1 MGDSKY
7 EKWEKFGASD
17 LYAYFGIMI
26 LMGLVDLPYLYN
38 YWSKDKIFCY
48 PAIAEKMARDRFI
61 DIHKYLHFTNNEA
74 HGSDLDHLWKVREVL
89 SMIKRFC
96 LYNQN
101 RECPIDKVMVPYK
114 GNSSLKQ
121 YMPKKPVRRGLK
133 VSTVS
138 LHEVQR
144 KMKTGEHC
152 NFSSPHAIITYN
164 KYMGGVN
171 RNHQVREY
179 DHVRIKSRLYYKY
192 LFWMVLDIAV
202 TNSLTIA
209 KTHPDLQDV
218 KSTKAFRTALS
229 QQLLDGYCSKKG
241 KGRRP
246 SESTKNF
253 RMAHYPLFGDGN
265 QYIFHYCSLQKNR
278 KDTKWFC
285 EECNNYLHHK
295 GQATGCFLQY
305 DIHHVGHN
313 TAFSTGVTFTYM

>member
-133 VSTVS
+133 VSVRAYSHKRCVS
-138 LHEVQR
+138 IPSVCKQGNITIEGSW
-144 KMKTGEHC
+144 GESSERS
-152 NFSSPHAIITYN
+152 FSQPCTQAP
-164 KYMGGVN
+164 
-171 RNHQVREY
+171 
-179 DHVRIKSRLYYKY
+179 
-192 LFWMVLDIAV
+192 
-202 TNSLTIA
+202 SLI
-209 KTHPDLQDV
+209 L
-218 KSTKAFRTALS
+218 
-229 QQLLDGYCSKKG
+229 
-241 KGRRP
+241 
-246 SESTKNF
+246 
-253 RMAHYPLFGDGN
+253 
-265 QYIFHYCSLQKNR
+265 
-278 KDTKWFC
+278 
-285 EECNNYLHHK
+285 
-295 GQATGCFLQY
+295 
-305 DIHHVGHN
+305 
-313 TAFSTGVTFTYM
+313 